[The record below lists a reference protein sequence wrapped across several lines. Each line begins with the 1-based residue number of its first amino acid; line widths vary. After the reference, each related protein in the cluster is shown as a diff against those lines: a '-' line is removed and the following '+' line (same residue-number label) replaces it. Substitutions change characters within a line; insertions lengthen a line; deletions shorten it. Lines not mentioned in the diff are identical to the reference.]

1 MTRSRFRTTVVLGLV
16 VAVVTSLSA
25 SGDAQP
31 FPGLRESL
39 ETALAAQ
46 ERHTDR
52 LLALPDVVGT
62 AVGLRAD
69 GQPVIKV
76 YTRMV
81 GTRGI
86 PGNLQG
92 LPVEVEVTGEFVA
105 LSHTRSAWNHPVPIG
120 VSTGNAG
127 ECSAGTIGARL
138 TWNGNIGIERRAL
151 SNNHVYALENTA
163 SSGSNIVQPGLY
175 DTGCAF
181 DPNNIIGTLDA
192 YQPINF
198 NCDCQVFCVCDS
210 AKDNTIDAA
219 SGLCSTETLGNATPP
234 DGYGAP
240 SSATVSAYV
249 GQLVQKYGRT
259 TELTRGRVDG
269 INATVIVSYSSGYAR
284 FRDQIIVKAR
294 RSFIRPGDS
303 GSLLVTDPSKNP
315 VGLLFAGNS
324 SGKTAIANRIDSV
337 LSGLSAQSGKTLSID
352 GP

>member
-1 MTRSRFRTTVVLGLV
+1 
-16 VAVVTSLSA
+16 
-25 SGDAQP
+25 
-31 FPGLRESL
+31 
-39 ETALAAQ
+39 
-46 ERHTDR
+46 
-52 LLALPDVVGT
+52 
-62 AVGLRAD
+62 
-69 GQPVIKV
+69 
-76 YTRMV
+76 
-81 GTRGI
+81 
-86 PGNLQG
+86 
-92 LPVEVEVTGEFVA
+92 
-105 LSHTRSAWNHPVPIG
+105 VPIG